1 MVKKNHLTGKQQR
14 VLVIGAGSIGTRHLR
29 VIHGL
34 GYEVLACDPQ
44 TKAFEA
50 IRAQIPALRTYADLS
65 AALAQQPDFAVV
77 ATPPVLHAGHTIAA
91 MRSGAHVLC
100 EKPMADT
107 VHACNRMVAAAEKYG
122 KVLHIGF
129 VNRYHPGVRRL
140 KEAASSGALGKVLFG
155 SADLGSYF
163 TLMCSRSR
171 YQAGVFG
178 ALLLD
183 YTHQLDYMP
192 WIMGSPVK
200 RVYAVGS
207 ALGKFKLKSK
217 PNMIAMILEHASGAV
232 TEIHLDYCRHPQ
244 QGSAS
249 VTGDRGFIKVDFTA
263 NRTLTGRL
271 TDGACGGESIIHE
284 RDDLFREQFRQFVA
298 ATQGRKADIVPGEEA
313 RRASL
318 VAEAALKSLKTRRP
332 EAVRQD

>member
-1 MVKKNHLTGKQQR
+1 MIEHNSKKR

-34 GYEVLACDPQ
+34 GYDVLGCDTQPD
-44 TKAFEA
+44 AFKA
-50 IRAQIPALRTYADLS
+50 IREQIPSLPSFTVLDK
-65 AALAQQPDFAVV
+65 ALAEKPSFVVV
-77 ATPPVLHAGHTIAA
+77 ATPPALHAGHTVAA
-91 MRSGAHVLC
+91 MEAGAHVLC

-107 VHACNRMVAAAEKYG
+107 ARSCDLMVAAAEKYG

-171 YQAGVFG
+171 YQAKVFG

-192 WIMGSPVK
+192 WIMGSPVT
-200 RVYAVGS
+200 RVYAAGS
-207 ALGKFKLKSK
+207 ALGKFELKSK
-217 PNMIAMILEHASGAV
+217 PNMIAMILEHANGTL

-244 QGSAS
+244 QSSAS
-249 VTGDRGFIKVDFTA
+249 IAGDRGFARVDFSA
-263 NRTLTGRL
+263 NRFVAGRL
-271 TDGACGGESIIHE
+271 ADGSAREESIAVE

-298 ATQGRKADIVPGEEA
+298 ACAGRRADIVPGEEA
-313 RRASL
+313 RRATL
-318 VAEAALKSLKTRRP
+318 IAAAALKSLRTRRP
-332 EAVRQD
+332 ESVRQD